1 MRSTRTALSS
11 AVSEVPDEVVG
22 VTAGLTRDGSRAT
35 RRRWL
40 PVVCNWAGFVLGI
53 VLCYGLFRQVD
64 FALLRDAL
72 AGVEPWWVG
81 VALLSVAATVW
92 VRAMRWRVL
101 LAVEQPPQSPVLLSR
116 WVAVGQVL
124 NSVVPARAGE
134 VARAYLGGAAGP
146 AAKCFAL
153 GTVGAEKLVDLVVW
167 SGMLLLALAWFPM
180 PLWVVRGAGV
190 LLAVLLAALV
200 GLAVGLWL
208 VSRLFRNDLQ
218 RLLGEKP
225 GLRGAVTWAQAVWN
239 GVWVL
244 FRPGVFGRV
253 LAWSAA
259 LSMLYLVNNLA
270 VFYALG
276 ICGSVRDALVVLV
289 ILQAGIVPPSTPAK
303 VGVFEYL
310 CVLSI
315 GLLGFGQMTGMA
327 YGVLLHMVVLLPPL
341 VLVLLPIRR
350 VAP

>member
-1 MRSTRTALSS
+1 ML
-11 AVSEVPDEVVG
+11 
-22 VTAGLTRDGSRAT
+22 GLA
-35 RRRWL
+35 
-40 PVVCNWAGFVLGI
+40 
-53 VLCYGLFRQVD
+53 LCYWLARQVE
-64 FALLRDAL
+64 FGVLWSSLRDAN
-72 AGVEPWWVG
+72 PWWVG

-101 LAVEQPPQSPVLLSR
+101 LAVEQSPQSSLLLCR
-116 WVAVGQVL
+116 WVAVGQAL
-124 NSVVPARAGE
+124 NAVVPARAGE
-134 VARAYLGGAAGP
+134 LARAYLGGGAGP
-146 AAKCFAL
+146 AGKCFAL
-153 GTVGAEKLVDLVVW
+153 GTVGAEKLVDLALW
-167 SGMLLLALAWFPM
+167 TGMLLLALAWFPM

-190 LLAVLLAALV
+190 LLAALV
-200 GLAVGLWL
+200 GLAAGLWL
-208 VSRLFRNDLQ
+208 VSRLFRSDLQ

-225 GLRGAVTWAQAVWN
+225 GLRRAVTWAQAVWN

-259 LSMLYLVNNLA
+259 LSVLYLVNNLA

-289 ILQAGIVPPSTPAK
+289 ILQAGIAPPSTPAK
-303 VGVFEYL
+303 LGVFEYL

-341 VLVLLPIRR
+341 VLVLLPIGR